1 MARSRPRAIA
11 SASPRADIA
20 GIDGGSMESGSFF
33 IAKAAQ
39 CRRLAAAVDDGA
51 IIAALLAMADKMD
64 ALAAERARR
73 EDSKKTD

>member
-1 MARSRPRAIA
+1 
-11 SASPRADIA
+11 
-20 GIDGGSMESGSFF
+20 MESGSFF

-39 CRRLAAAVDDGA
+39 CRRLAAAVDDDA